1 MSVMLLLKL
10 RAVIICHAISK
21 DTNCLAKT
29 AVVGQGSQQL
39 PGALEASGYCD

>member
-10 RAVIICHAISK
+10 RAVIICHALSK
-21 DTNCLAKT
+21 GTNCLAKI

-39 PGALEASGYCD
+39 LGALGTSGCFD